1 MKHTHYDALVIGA
14 GMSGL
19 AAGIRLAYYGKRVC
33 IVDKHYMPGG
43 LNSFY
48 RLGGRD
54 FDVGLHAMT
63 NYAPKG
69 DKHWPLNKL
78 LRQLRIRPEEFDLS
92 PQRESDVRF
101 PGKRI
106 RFNNDLGF
114 FIASVA
120 EQFPAQADGFCRLT
134 EAIPQYE
141 KLGTGALPGSARKFL
156 GDYLSDPML
165 IEMLLCPVMYYGS
178 ATPDDMEF
186 EQFCIMFRSLFFEGF
201 ARPRI
206 GVRQIISTLIKKFK
220 ANKGE
225 LRMKTGVRAL
235 NSSAPQASAK
245 RIESI
250 TLESGETVTADT
262 ILSSAGLVETL
273 LLCSDAGG
281 SNHERIAQKAGVMT
295 FMESIS
301 VLDTLPENLGHSTT
315 ITFFNNSE
323 KFHYR
328 APDEFI
334 DPNSGVI
341 CCPSNFQYA
350 QPLEEGMV
358 RVTSMA
364 NFDLWK
370 ALPHEKYSATK
381 EECYR
386 RSVAEAVKCMPDF
399 RPHTTFIDTFSPLT
413 VKRFTGHLN
422 GAVYGAP
429 GKIPSGATAYENL
442 FLCGTDQGFLGIVGA
457 MVSGIAMAN
466 AHVLVQ
472 K

>member
-1 MKHTHYDALVIGA
+1 MKQTHYDVLIIGA

-33 IVDKHYMPGG
+33 IVEKHDMPGG

-48 RLGGRD
+48 RIGKRD

-69 DKHWPLNKL
+69 DKHWPLNKV
-78 LRQLRIRPEEFDLS
+78 LRQLRIKPDEFDLS

-106 RFNNDLGF
+106 RFNNDLSF

-120 EQFPAQADGFCRLT
+120 EQFPSQADGFRRLT
-134 EAIPQYE
+134 EAIPPYE
-141 KLGTGALPGSARKFL
+141 KLGTGAMPGSARSFL
-156 GDYLSDPML
+156 RDHISDAVLIDML
-165 IEMLLCPVMYYGS
+165 MCPVMYYGS
-178 ATPDDMEF
+178 ATPDDMDF

-220 ANKGE
+220 ANHGE
-225 LRMKTGVRAL
+225 LCMRIGVRQM
-235 NSSAPQASAK
+235 NASTQGSTP
-245 RIESI
+245 RIESVV
-250 TLESGETVTADT
+250 LESDETITADT
-262 ILSSAGLVETL
+262 IISSAGLAETL
-273 LLCSDAGG
+273 ALCSDA
-281 SNHERIAQKAGVMT
+281 ERDVERHAGIMT

-301 VLDTLPENLGHSTT
+301 VLDTLPEHLGHTTT
-315 ITFFNNSE
+315 ITFFNNAES
-323 KFHYR
+323 FQYR
-328 APDEFI
+328 APDDYI

-350 QPLEEGMV
+350 DPLNEGTV

-364 NFDLWK
+364 SYERW
-370 ALPHEKYSATK
+370 ASLPAANYRAKK
-381 EECYR
+381 EECYQ
-386 RSVAEAVKCMPDF
+386 RSIAEAVRFMPDF
-399 RPHTTFIDTFSPLT
+399 RAHTTFIDTFTPTT
-413 VKRFTGHLN
+413 VKRFTGHFN

-429 GKIPSGATAYENL
+429 NKRPTGATPYANL

-466 AHVLVQ
+466 AHVLT